1 MVNNYNANNSD
12 RGKELL
18 WEVND
23 NDEVVGSI
31 SREECHN
38 ETRKPWHRSTHVYLF
53 DSKGN
58 LYLSQRSFSKDTA
71 AGKWTV
77 SAGGHVKYGD
87 EPLVTAQ
94 RELEEELG
102 VKVNL
107 TLIDKIKIDYGS
119 EKEIISIFAG
129 VNSDKIRHNPNE
141 VNQVKIFNYEE
152 VTKNFMSGKFD
163 LSGGSRDSFRW
174 VLNNGT
180 LGKFRETI

>member
-1 MVNNYNANNSD
+1 
-12 RGKELL
+12 
-18 WEVND
+18 
-23 NDEVVGSI
+23 
-31 SREECHN
+31 
-38 ETRKPWHRSTHVYLF
+38 
-53 DSKGN
+53 
-58 LYLSQRSFSKDTA
+58 
-71 AGKWTV
+71 
-77 SAGGHVKYGD
+77 VKYGD